1 MPTLEERIRILE
13 DRNEI
18 GNLISHYCRGV
29 DSQDEALF
37 LSIWADAAKWLIGEP
52 LGNPQGLGEIK
63 QTLQA
68 VWEILPES
76 HHFTTNSVIN
86 VNGDTA
92 DAISDVDCTGTD
104 NKGRAVL
111 IAAKYTDEYHRIADT
126 WKITQRRAEIL
137 YWAPVTDPW
146 SSSPESHFKL

>member
-1 MPTLEERIRILE
+1 MPTLEERIQTLE

-18 GNLISHYCRGV
+18 NNLIANYCRGV
-29 DSQDEALF
+29 DSRDEALF
-37 LSIWADAAKWLIGEP
+37 LSIWADDAKWLIGEP

-63 QTLQA
+63 RVLQT
-68 VWEILPES
+68 VWDILPES

-86 VNGDTA
+86 VNGDMA
-92 DAISDVDCTGTD
+92 SAISDVDCTGTD
-104 NKGRAVL
+104 KAGRALL
-111 IAAKYTDEYHRIADT
+111 IAAKYTDEYERISGT